1 VDGGNRGSC
10 TTAVSF
16 LWPSANADTNFV
28 VREKNYFFAEKYSK
42 VVLKNRVVLHLMR
55 ARLDNFSSMLSQK
68 LLQLALNH
76 LHCAI
81 SVATALVWRAA
92 A

>member
-1 VDGGNRGSC
+1 
-10 TTAVSF
+10 
-16 LWPSANADTNFV
+16 
-28 VREKNYFFAEKYSK
+28 
-42 VVLKNRVVLHLMR
+42 MR
-55 ARLDNFSSMLSQK
+55 AHLDNFISMLSQK

-92 A
+92 AWWRGTDGYNKGSW